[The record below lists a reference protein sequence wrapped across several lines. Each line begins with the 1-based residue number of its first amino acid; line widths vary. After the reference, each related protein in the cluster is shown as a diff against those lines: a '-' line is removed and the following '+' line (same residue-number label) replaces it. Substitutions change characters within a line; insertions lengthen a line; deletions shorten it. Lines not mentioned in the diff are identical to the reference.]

1 MNETNN
7 KDINFEV
14 SIKRL
19 DEISASLERENVSLE
34 DALTLYE
41 EGVKLVRICNE
52 QLESAERKI
61 KLLKMSPDGEMIEED
76 LISAKEAE

>member
-1 MNETNN
+1 MNEIKTEM
-7 KDINFEV
+7 NFED

-41 EGVKLVRICNE
+41 EGVKLVRTCNE
-52 QLESAERKI
+52 QLETAERKI
-61 KLLKMSPDGEMIEED
+61 KILKMSHDGELTEENFV
-76 LISAKEAE
+76 SEKEA

>member
-1 MNETNN
+1 MNENKNN
-7 KDINFEV
+7 EINFEL

-41 EGVKLVRICNE
+41 EGVRLVRNCNE
-52 QLESAERKI
+52 QLENAQRKI
-61 KLLKMSPDGEMIEED
+61 MLLKMSPDGEISEED
-76 LISAKEAE
+76 FISAKEAE